1 MAEAGAAKPA
11 GAKPVR
17 RWRFF
22 GWRRLSYWAF
32 GTSSTVALVYAA
44 LLFCTWQEYRNL
56 LPADISDA
64 PLSVE
69 SGSGDDANG
78 NGTQALYIDARA
90 LQIVFQ
96 GAAVNGGLMF
106 FATLA
111 FMLTSGFLLLCGCVS
126 MAHPVR
132 KLSRGICIGAAFWMA
147 ILTIITTLQLY
158 SIERLGRSVASTLN
172 LAFNNDIV
180 LSCVAFGYISA
191 ATFLVMGVSF
201 IFWRE
206 TVVRNVE
213 IT

>member
-44 LLFCTWQEYRNL
+44 LLFCTWQVSLRGARARPSRIRVPYPHRSQEYRNL

-111 FMLTSGFLLLCGCVS
+111 FMLT
-126 MAHPVR
+126 R
-132 KLSRGICIGAAFWMA
+132 
-147 ILTIITTLQLY
+147 
-158 SIERLGRSVASTLN
+158 
-172 LAFNNDIV
+172 
-180 LSCVAFGYISA
+180 
-191 ATFLVMGVSF
+191 
-201 IFWRE
+201 
-206 TVVRNVE
+206 
-213 IT
+213 